1 MVAALTLLRVG
12 LRMPRC
18 ASTTAPMALSCGVTT
33 ACMCARRP
41 SLDQS
46 RNVCRAAAYSGGC
59 RAVVARPRDNLALS
73 LAARQPCPLGEV
85 VARYRATTSPL
96 RRGGPHPLFFDRA
109 TTSPLRR
116 GCRAVPRDNLAL
128 FLTARQPRPL
138 GEVVARPRDN
148 PSLTPLRGEVVAR
161 RLSRVARHCR
171 QLIFSRETTVTVA
184 PSDALL
190 GLDGTFGVGWD
201 LSPQDG
207 TLGAQRPL
215 ASRLT
220 FFTLTSS

>member
-116 GCRAVPRDNLAL
+116 GCRAVPRDNPEYHTFRARGRVVWAPGVPAGLGRADWT
-128 FLTARQPRPL
+128 TATHSLRKHSVSPRQERAFRARGRVVWAAGVPAGL
-138 GEVVARPRDN
+138 GRDN
-148 PSLTPLRGEVVAR
+148 VCINAAHLQPAKKSGRCSISAQQP
-161 RLSRVARHCR
+161 HCGAM
-171 QLIFSRETTVTVA
+171 QHTA
-184 PSDALL
+184 P
-190 GLDGTFGVGWD
+190 
-201 LSPQDG
+201 
-207 TLGAQRPL
+207 
-215 ASRLT
+215 
-220 FFTLTSS
+220 

>member
-96 RRGGPHPLFFDRA
+96 RRGPHPLFFDRATTSPLRRGGPHPLFFDRA

-116 GCRAVPRDNLAL
+116 GCREKESVKERCVCACV
-128 FLTARQPRPL
+128 
-138 GEVVARPRDN
+138 
-148 PSLTPLRGEVVAR
+148 
-161 RLSRVARHCR
+161 LSRA
-171 QLIFSRETTVTVA
+171 A
-184 PSDALL
+184 P
-190 GLDGTFGVGWD
+190 G
-201 LSPQDG
+201 PC
-207 TLGAQRPL
+207 
-215 ASRLT
+215 
-220 FFTLTSS
+220 